1 MYKKNFHNGR
11 KADILSL
18 KEGIEDL
25 LDAFKLK
32 GKFNETHIIASWERI
47 MGAPIAKRTTSLNIR
62 NAKMYVKLN
71 SAPLKHE
78 LNMSKTKILDLLHR
92 DLGEKVIEEIYF
104 M

>member
-1 MYKKNFHNGR
+1 MTKKITPNGR
-11 KADILSL
+11 KAEVLSL
-18 KEGIEDL
+18 QEGIEDL
-25 LDAFKLK
+25 LNVFKLK

-47 MGAPIAKRTTSLNIR
+47 MGAPIAKRTMSLYIR

-78 LNMSKTKILDLLHR
+78 LNMSKTKILELLHR
-92 DLGEKVIEEIYF
+92 DLGEKVIDEIYF